1 MPPVPPQDEQGLMQL
16 AFSSILKGL
25 RSGLLR
31 RRKPQF
37 GVPLPTDSSF
47 VAEPVTSAQLPM
59 LFDSVATTTTTSAAP
74 APTPVEPAQA
84 VVDMRIPA
92 DAPRGSVPRMTG
104 TLSTPWSIPSLTR
117 TFVVDGLTW
126 ALGVVLLV
134 IVGIRFWAYDSLQ
147 AEMYGDIEIVQTYV
161 REVLDG
167 SMPWYF
173 TLSSGPLYHYLIA
186 PILYALGDG
195 YDQIKI
201 ASISV
206 SFVILGFVYFFA
218 KRYEGRVYGLLA
230 LAIAGTGSWLLIFS
244 RLGNSQIFVPLVTI
258 STVYFFYRYIQTRN
272 DSWLYASAIAAT
284 CGLFSYPQSFVVAPV
299 MWMTAIVLR
308 LTGVI
313 KTRTEIVKYT
323 IGLAIGSTPFLWMLI
338 SDPTQVTG
346 DYVTEKITGGESMIG
361 NIPIILMRGIG
372 AYFTAGDPGF
382 RGNAQG
388 LPHID
393 IVSSGLLVVGLVSL
407 ARKTRRALAPLFVIP
422 LVLLHVPS
430 LLVLRY
436 PDQVPSASRSLGAA
450 PFVYLIVA
458 LGLFEL
464 YQQLQKRAPKFA
476 GGVMALVLLVSMQ
489 INIDRYFVKYIS
501 GMPYNDVP
509 IGREVL
515 YFVER
520 LSPDTTVYVVG
531 RGWRYELPEPFFV
544 QIQMRNPERLIRF
557 DPSDTLTCEELT
569 AIPRPAVLLWSFD
582 DAIPSPNVSSCA
594 DEFQPMLHAT
604 QEGVPVFFS
613 AALTGIADPNYVAPA
628 PQAAE
633 TPQDEQQPDTD
644 ATGNDSG
651 TVPVPVVAA
660 PIQEVLTV
668 NGIETTVTASAFDGG
683 SLPDLFDGNNNSM
696 MRGANQNPFD
706 VKVVFA
712 TPVQA
717 RTLTFNMAGMRSFVA
732 TLKVTSAVGTET
744 YEQSFPTANA
754 DQVVAFDLQQTVAM
768 TGMSISFLEQQVPSS
783 VDVIIHL
790 REIIIAE

>member
-16 AFSSILKGL
+16 VFSSITKRL
-25 RSGLLR
+25 RSEWHR

-37 GVPLPTDSSF
+37 GVPMPTDPSL
-47 VAEPVTSAQLPM
+47 VADPVPPAQLLM
-59 LFDSVATTTTTSAAP
+59 HFDSVATTTATSAAP
-74 APTPVEPAQA
+74 ASTSVDQAQA
-84 VVDMRIPA
+84 VVDTRVPV
-92 DAPRGSVPRMTG
+92 DAPRGSTLMTG
-104 TLSTPWSIPSLTR
+104 TPIAQWTMPSLTR

-147 AEMYGDIEIVQTYV
+147 AELYGDIEIVQTYV
-161 REVLDG
+161 RSVLDG

-173 TLSSGPLYHYLIA
+173 NLSSGPLYHYLIA
-186 PILYALGDG
+186 PILYAFGDG

-206 SFVILGFVYFFA
+206 SFIILGFVYFFA

-258 STVYFFYRYIQTRN
+258 STVYFLYRYIQTRN

-313 KTRTEIVKYT
+313 KNRTEIVKYT
-323 IGLAIGSTPFLWMLI
+323 IGIAVGSTPFLWMLI
-338 SDPTQVTG
+338 TDPTQVSG
-346 DYVTEKITGGESMIG
+346 DYVTEKITGDDSMIG
-361 NIPIILMRGIG
+361 NIPTILMRGIG

-382 RGNAQG
+382 RSNAQG

-393 IVSSGLLVVGLVSL
+393 IVSSVLLVVGLVSL

-430 LLVLRY
+430 MLVLRY

-501 GMPYNDVP
+501 GLPYNDVP

-531 RGWRYELPEPFFV
+531 SGWRYELPEPFFV
-544 QIQMRNPERLIRF
+544 QIQMRNPERLKRF
-557 DPSDTLTCEELT
+557 DPIDTLTCEELR

-613 AALTGIADPNYVAPA
+613 AALTGIANPKFVAPA
-628 PQAAE
+628 LQAAE
-633 TPQDEQQPDTD
+633 TPQDDKQSAADT
-644 ATGNDSG
+644 SG
-651 TVPVPVVAA
+651 SNAEPAAAADVA
-660 PIQEVLTV
+660 PTIQEVLTV
-668 NGIETTVTASAFDGG
+668 NGVETNVTSSAIDGG
-683 SLPDLFDGNNNSM
+683 SLPDLFDGDNNSM
-696 MRGANQNPFD
+696 MRGANQNPF
-706 VKVVFA
+706 VVSLAFA
-712 TPVQA
+712 SPVQA
-717 RTLTFNMAGMRSFVA
+717 KTLTFNMAGMKNFVA
-732 TLKVTSAVGTET
+732 TLIVTSAVGTET
-744 YEQSFPTANA
+744 YEQSFPIANA

-768 TGMSISFLEQQVPSS
+768 TGMSISFLEQRVPSS